1 MLNLP
6 LVAQAF
12 ADGICLTALLWTWR
26 TSTAR
31 WSSWHTLIRK
41 LSQWTLTGLSVVWLI
56 MTAVLIGNKE
66 VPGGQLFLA
75 FVLGLALPLLAV
87 KRSVHGSGDTKQ
99 SVKLASA
106 GKVRRLV
113 KGTRKP
119 TSLVLGGVPIPVELE
134 PLHFL
139 VAGST
144 EAGEHLVMPRLLE
157 ALQARNDTVIVLD
170 SGGRLL
176 ANHFRED
183 TDFIFN
189 PYDDRCVGWSPTA
202 EMAGA
207 WDAPALARSLIPD
220 EPGQATQSHR
230 DAQNL
235 VASVLRKLWEKK
247 RLKLKD
253 FLYYVQVA
261 PLRELTEFLEGTANS
276 SALAS
281 EEAFAS
287 ARAIAHNFLVSYD
300 YLPTLKDSFS
310 IADMIRAEHSGT
322 FFITYRDDQLAALR
336 FLFACVFDVA
346 ARTLLAMDSAPG
358 RRVWLILDKL
368 TSIGMVQSLEQF
380 SADAGHAGGCLVIG
394 ISSVPQLLDRYG
406 EESAQTILSNI
417 GTRLVLRCPDADT
430 ADYMSEQ
437 LGEVP
442 ADKPAKS
449 AAKSK
454 KGVNKEDS
462 KESEQPVMVRTVSAS
477 RIQAY
482 PQSGGL
488 LKLRGAFP
496 LCELKLPTAREKSPV
511 TQSFVERDIEK
522 NPLVRLATGPA
533 SLVTKPSLKEPQE
546 DVNIL
551 KASRAAGHS
560 RATSKP
566 SVVTE
571 MSEQGPQ
578 APVTLSL
585 KNMGAG
591 LSNTHLPPARVA
603 VGATIAERLTPGHRS
618 PWMGAD
624 EEPLKENL
632 PSGLRDTSN
641 GLPLPEGS
649 TAPIGLDAVTSQS
662 ELDVMGLL
670 KAVSSRPHKE
680 PVVVLPASTP
690 MAEPLALTPTTPLV
704 PLLEVPVGLPLASS
718 QSSTESTTEGTT
730 EGTTEVTTEK
740 GETEDH
746 TVTPGSAPVQNRN
759 SSISEKKKRTAD
771 KFDRDSVQCAPH
783 ALKTSSKAS
792 LADLQGSTASKSKTA
807 PRPPVSELPTRLSA
821 APGEAPA
828 EPTTPENR
836 ALSASKNPE
845 GLGREVSE
853 ANASTLGRE
862 FTRPVRDQH
871 HSSERRDETNSR
883 NRRSDKKLLS
893 SAQGS
898 SLESR
903 STEEPEKRKK
913 PSNRDLLDLLK

>member
-1 MLNLP
+1 MLNLF

-12 ADGICLTALLWTWR
+12 ADGVCLTALLWAWR
-26 TSTAR
+26 TGTAR
-31 WSSWHTLIRK
+31 WSSWYALIRK
-41 LSQWTLTGLSVVWLI
+41 LSQWALTGLSVVWLI
-56 MTAVLIGNKE
+56 MTAALIGNQE

-75 FVLGLALPLLAV
+75 FVFGLALPLLAV
-87 KRSVHGSGDTKQ
+87 KRSVPGSGDTKQ

-106 GKVRRLV
+106 AKVRRLV
-113 KGTRKP
+113 NGTRKP

-134 PLHFL
+134 PSHFM

-144 EAGEHLVMPRLLE
+144 EAGEHLVMPGLLE

-170 SGGRLL
+170 SGGSLL

-183 TDFIFN
+183 VDFIFN
-189 PYDDRCVGWSPTA
+189 PYDDRCVGWSPMA

-207 WDAPALARSLIPD
+207 WDAQALARSIIPD

-235 VASVLRKLWEKK
+235 VASVLRRLWEKK

-261 PLRELTEFLEGTANS
+261 PLRELTEFLEGTAHS

-281 EEAFAS
+281 EETFAS

-322 FFITYRDDQLAALR
+322 FFITYGDDQLAALR

-346 ARTLLAMDSAPG
+346 ARTLLAMESAPS
-358 RRVWLILDKL
+358 RRVWLILDNL
-368 TSIGMVQSLEQF
+368 TNIGKVQSLEQF

-406 EESAQTILSNI
+406 EKSAQTILSNI

-437 LGEVP
+437 FGEVP

-477 RIQAY
+477 RIQTY

-522 NPLVRLATGPA
+522 NPLIRLATGPA
-533 SLVTKPSLKEPQE
+533 SLVTKSSLREPQE
-546 DVNIL
+546 DVSIL

-560 RATSKP
+560 RATSKQ

-578 APVTLSL
+578 ASVTLSL

-591 LSNTHLPPARVA
+591 LSNTLHPPARVA
-603 VGATIAERLTPGHRS
+603 AGATIAERLTPGHRS

-624 EEPLKENL
+624 EEPLEEDL
-632 PSGLRDTSN
+632 PSGLIDTSR
-641 GLPLPEGS
+641 GLPATEGS
-649 TAPIGLDAVTSQS
+649 TAPNGLDVVTSQS

-670 KAVSSRPHKE
+670 KTVSSRPHKE
-680 PVVVLPASTP
+680 PVMVLPASTP
-690 MAEPLALTPTTPLV
+690 MAEPLALTPATPLV
-704 PLLEVPVGLPLASS
+704 PRLEVPVDLPLASS
-718 QSSTESTTEGTT
+718 QSSTESTTKGTSEAT
-730 EGTTEVTTEK
+730 PEK

-746 TVTPGSAPVQNRN
+746 TVTTGSAPVQNRN

-771 KFDRDSVQCAPH
+771 KFDRDSVQGAPH

-792 LADLQGSTASKSKTA
+792 PADLQGSTASKSNTA
-807 PRPPVSELPTRLSA
+807 PRHPVSELPTRLSA
-821 APGEAPA
+821 ALGEAPA
-828 EPTTPENR
+828 EPITPENR

-845 GLGREVSE
+845 GLDREVSE
-853 ANASTLGRE
+853 ANASTPGRK
-862 FTRPVRDQH
+862 FTRPVREQH

-883 NRRSDKKLLS
+883 NRRSDKKILL

-898 SLESR
+898 SLKSR